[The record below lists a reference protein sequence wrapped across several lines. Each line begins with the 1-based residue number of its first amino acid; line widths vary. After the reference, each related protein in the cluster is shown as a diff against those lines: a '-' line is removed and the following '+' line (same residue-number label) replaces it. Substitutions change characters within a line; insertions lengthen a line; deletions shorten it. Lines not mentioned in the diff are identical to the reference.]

1 MIERIL
7 LAMLTATFIGLLV
20 GITVEM
26 MSWTF

>member
-7 LAMLTATFIGLLV
+7 LAMLTVTFIGLLV
-20 GITVEM
+20 GIAVEM